1 MKNSRLFK
9 LIQSWTKINK
19 NRYIST
25 IISHFFNNIVFFSLL
40 FRVIQIIGQII
51 AIRIR
56 SIMWFKNISLF
67 FPPLNKTLIKLRM
80 DLYRIVAVP

>member
-19 NRYIST
+19 NRYIS
-25 IISHFFNNIVFFSLL
+25 IITSHFFNNIVFFSLL
-40 FRVIQIIGQII
+40 FRVIQIIGQIM

-56 SIMWFKNISLF
+56 SIM
-67 FPPLNKTLIKLRM
+67 
-80 DLYRIVAVP
+80 

>member
-9 LIQSWTKINK
+9 LIQSCTKINK

-40 FRVIQIIGQII
+40 FRVIQIIGQIM

-56 SIMWFKNISLF
+56 SIMWFKNISL
-67 FPPLNKTLIKLRM
+67 
-80 DLYRIVAVP
+80 LYHNHCVCRKIMAISHSRTILM